1 MTMGIAKII
10 GILLI
15 AAGALGLIY
24 GGFTYTKETHSA
36 KLGPIVLQ
44 VKEKETVY
52 VPIILSAGAIALGVL
67 LLVAFRNK

>member
-1 MTMGIAKII
+1 MGIAKII